1 MINASSSGS
10 DFKPVDAG
18 TYVARCYSMVHI
30 GTIEQ
35 EYMGEIKEMNKVRIS
50 WELPT
55 ELKVYKE
62 SEPERP
68 QTVSKEFTLSLH
80 EKANLR
86 KFLESWR
93 GKGFTDDEA
102 KMFNVSN
109 LLGKVCMVS
118 IIHKTSK
125 NGKLYAEISAIST
138 LPKGIT
144 CPPQINENFEF
155 TFTPYTPEKFDE
167 LPDWLKD
174 KIKTSKEYRALNE
187 PEHSETNSDEPDME
201 VDNNSDLPF

>member
-1 MINASSSGS
+1 MIEATANST

-35 EYMGEIKEMNKVRIS
+35 EYMGEIKEQNKVRIS

-55 ELKVYKE
+55 ELKVFKE
-62 SEPERP
+62 EKGEQP
-68 QTVSKEFTLSLH
+68 QSVSKEFTLSMH

-93 GKGFTDDEA
+93 GKGFSEEEA
-102 KMFNVSN
+102 KKFDVTK
-109 LLGKVCMVS
+109 LLGKACMIS

-125 NGKLYAEISAIST
+125 QGKLYAEISSIST
-138 LPKGIT
+138 LPKGMD
-144 CPPQINENFEF
+144 CPAQINPSFEF
-155 TFTPYTPEKFDE
+155 TFTPYDHDKFE
-167 LPDWLKD
+167 SLPDWLKD
-174 KIKTSKEYRALNE
+174 KIKASKEYRMMNE
-187 PEHSETNSDEPDME
+187 PDHAETNPDEPTMPSTND
-201 VDNNSDLPF
+201 DLPF